1 MTLDLTAAL
10 PTFVITLREGF
21 EAALVVGIVLSC
33 LKKAQQSQLK
43 SWVFAGV
50 AAGIGASALVGWLF
64 YNGMQALRRSEHPYT
79 PVVEPLLEGTLCLVA
94 IVMLSWMLLWMTQQA
109 RSLKGDIEG
118 AVTSALER
126 RETPSETPRIDP
138 ISQRNAAAWG
148 VFSLVFIAVLREGF
162 ETVVFIL
169 AKFQQ
174 GWIPTLGAVAG
185 LAVAATLGLL
195 LFRLGVNINI
205 RQFFR
210 VMGVFLLLIVS
221 GLVISALRQVNGA
234 VEALAQ
240 LQPQFANWCDP
251 NGASCV
257 LGGLVWD
264 ARAVLPDKQFPG
276 VVLKTLF
283 GYRDRLYLAQAIAYL
298 SFLIGAGWLYFQSL
312 RQTQFTKAS
321 HPRKV
326 EP

>member
-79 PVVEPLLEGTLCLVA
+79 PVVEPLLEGTLCVVA
-94 IVMLSWMLLWMTQQA
+94 IVMLSWMLLWMTKQA
-109 RSLKGDIEG
+109 RSLKGEIEG
-118 AVTSALER
+118 AVTSALAQESVNGGNPQTNPLIR
-126 RETPSETPRIDP
+126 GK
-138 ISQRNAAAWG
+138 AAAWG

-174 GWIPTLGAVAG
+174 GWIPSLGAVAG
-185 LAVAATLGLL
+185 LAVAAGLGLL
-195 LFRLGVNINI
+195 LFRLGVKINV
-205 RQFFR
+205 RQFFQ

-221 GLVISALRQVNGA
+221 GLVISALKQVNGA
-234 VEALAQ
+234 IEALAQ
-240 LQPQFANWCDP
+240 LQPQSANWCDP
-251 NGASCV
+251 NGVSCV

-264 ARAVLPDKQFPG
+264 ARAVLPDQQFPG
-276 VVLKTLF
+276 IVLKTLF
-283 GYRDRLYLAQAIAYL
+283 GYRDRLYLVQAIAYL

-321 HPRKV
+321 HPREV